1 MRAPFSK
8 TAGFPNREEW
18 NLTEKMK
25 GFLSSAVAWAAAAWI
40 FLFTRNLSSGTND
53 LIKPAFVPRVVAVG
67 LVLLGIGLFI
77 QALRINVS
85 DEEKKALEEK
95 KTERKEIPLIERLTP
110 FLTLVLIFLFLFF
123 LKKVGFTVCATVYLT
138 LQMTLLS
145 GNFSWK
151 SWLKYFVIA
160 LVASVAI
167 LFIFRYGFKLKLP
180 VNQWKF

>member
-77 QALRINVS
+77 QALRIKVS